1 MLLKQHTEKF
11 HRNNNGKISKNGG
24 GGESTNTARFDDE
37 SRERNFSNEPNET
50 YTECNVKDMFSTM
63 IRASV

>member
-1 MLLKQHTEKF
+1 MVGVGRVLTPQDLMMKV
-11 HRNNNGKISKNGG
+11 
-24 GGESTNTARFDDE
+24 
-37 SRERNFSNEPNET
+37 ERNFSNEPNET